1 MAKFEYTLGWT
12 NYLSTDQEHW
22 YIKLL
27 KMHHI
32 LWNKQ
37 SRTEKNNKKRMKE
50 KANKLHVIKGTISF
64 EIIIFFFKM
73 ETWNFDV
80 YFSKGLT
87 S

>member
-37 SRTEKNNKKRMKE
+37 SRTEKNNEKRMKE

-64 EIIIFFFKM
+64 EIIIFFLKWKHEILMCIFPR
-73 ETWNFDV
+73 V
-80 YFSKGLT
+80 
-87 S
+87 

>member
-64 EIIIFFFKM
+64 EIIIFF
-73 ETWNFDV
+73 
-80 YFSKGLT
+80 
-87 S
+87 

>member
-37 SRTEKNNKKRMKE
+37 SRTEKKQLKKMKE
-50 KANKLHVIKGTISF
+50 KANKLLVIKGTISF
-64 EIIIFFFKM
+64 EIIIFFF
-73 ETWNFDV
+73 
-80 YFSKGLT
+80 
-87 S
+87 

>member
-1 MAKFEYTLGWT
+1 MAKYEYTLGWT

-22 YIKLL
+22 FIKLL

-37 SRTEKNNKKRMKE
+37 SRTEKKNNEKRMKE

-64 EIIIFFFKM
+64 EIIIFF
-73 ETWNFDV
+73 
-80 YFSKGLT
+80 
-87 S
+87 

>member
-1 MAKFEYTLGWT
+1 MAEFEYTLGWT
-12 NYLSTDQEHW
+12 NYLSIDQEHW

-37 SRTEKNNKKRMKE
+37 SRTEKKNEKRMKE

-64 EIIIFFFKM
+64 EIIIFFF
-73 ETWNFDV
+73 
-80 YFSKGLT
+80 
-87 S
+87 